1 MHLFEFQYS
10 MAMTPIFENKKR
22 AFTIGDNM
30 KEYPNT
36 VSSVF
41 TVSLVEENRPVR
53 NALSARLARY
63 PEINLVESRPY
74 LPTTPAEFM
83 RFKPDVVLLGFP
95 QMMVSHPEST
105 HFHIQQLAKQN
116 VAVIG
121 LTPYVYITEKQSFLE
136 AGGAALILK
145 TIDTDRIVEAIKTYA
160 PV

>member
-1 MHLFEFQYS
+1 MISYLE
-10 MAMTPIFENKKR
+10 KKER
-22 AFTIGDNM
+22 ATRIGNRM
-30 KEYPNT
+30 KNQRNAANQ
-36 VSSVF
+36 VF

-53 NALSARLARY
+53 NALSTRLALY

-83 RFKPDVVLLGFP
+83 RMKPDVVLLGFP
-95 QMMVSHPEST
+95 QMMVSNPEST
-105 HFHIQQLAKQN
+105 HFHIRQLAKQN

-145 TIDTDRIVEAIKTYA
+145 TIDTDRIVKAIKTYTLG
-160 PV
+160 